1 MEHVTFCG
9 GEISIIAELLRNR
22 IRELDIV
29 IEETDDED
37 EKNGYC
43 DEIFEMKLMLQEI
56 ERQTGWK
63 VRAAE

>member
-9 GEISIIAELLRNR
+9 EEISIIAELLRNR
-22 IRELDIV
+22 IRKLNIW
-29 IEETDDED
+29 IESTDDVD
-37 EKNGYC
+37 EMLFYNE
-43 DEIFEMKLMLQEI
+43 EIERADNMLKEI

>member
-9 GEISIIAELLRNR
+9 EEISIIAELLRNR
-22 IRELDIV
+22 IRELNIW
-29 IEETDDED
+29 IESTDDVD
-37 EKNGYC
+37 EMLFYNE
-43 DEIFEMKLMLQEI
+43 EIERADNMLKEI